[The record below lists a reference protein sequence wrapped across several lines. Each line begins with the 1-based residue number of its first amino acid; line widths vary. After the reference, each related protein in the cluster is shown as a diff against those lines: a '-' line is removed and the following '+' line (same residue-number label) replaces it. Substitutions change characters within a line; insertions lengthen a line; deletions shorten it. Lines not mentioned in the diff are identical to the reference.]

1 MFSEF
6 AIRYRRIA
14 KLNMN
19 PYFKN
24 SMIVLSNLLPLN
36 IRSTF
41 KRISLKKKKNSLSN
55 FSTKMINSEF
65 EEKIIKHL

>member
-24 SMIVLSNLLPLN
+24 SMIVLNNLLPLN

-41 KRISLKKKKNSLSN
+41 NRISLKKNSLSN

>member
-14 KLNMN
+14 KLNIN

-24 SMIVLSNLLPLN
+24 SMIVLNNLLPLN

-41 KRISLKKKKNSLSN
+41 NRISLKKNSLSN